1 MTKEEKTDRIRT
13 LTRELVS
20 LLEAEAPRPRPT
32 MRFISGDD
40 MPPWVR
46 DWLLEQIRNLRQSP
60 GLH

>member
-1 MTKEEKTDRIRT
+1 MTKEERSEKIRT
-13 LTRELVS
+13 LTHELSS
-20 LLEAEAPRPRPT
+20 LLEAESPRPRQP
-32 MRFISGDD
+32 MRFISGDN